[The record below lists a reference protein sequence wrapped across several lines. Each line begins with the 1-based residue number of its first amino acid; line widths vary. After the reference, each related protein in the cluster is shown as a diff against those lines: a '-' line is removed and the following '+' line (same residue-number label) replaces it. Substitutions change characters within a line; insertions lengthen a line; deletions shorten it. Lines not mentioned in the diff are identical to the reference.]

1 MGVDLKV
8 AKFGGS
14 SVKDAKAM
22 GRCADLVC
30 SQENL
35 AVVVVSATQNTTNEL
50 ELIAGTA
57 KEGELEKAL
66 LLVDHLRSRHCS
78 ICSDIDASP
87 EALRIGELYLEEIL
101 KEAKQLAIE
110 ISEKRKYSKKD
121 MDALYCLGERMSSYL
136 FSKLLQLKTKKKV
149 ILKDARKFIKTDS
162 TYGAGV
168 AQVDQISLSSKK
180 ELIPDLGDDVIIVT
194 QGFIGSDSEGSTTT
208 LGREGSDYSAT
219 LIGEAIDASEVQ
231 IWTDVEGVAT
241 FDPRLIDNT
250 RFIPELSY
258 EEASTLALLGAKVL
272 YPKTLF
278 PAKRKGIPVF
288 VGSSKN
294 PKAIGTR
301 IHGNCDSKKGPRG
314 LSFLK
319 NSEGNLLSLVG
330 DELGSLEDLPFKKV
344 GESSVSVSYLI
355 EDENLDK
362 CLKEL
367 HELVLSHF

>member
-1 MGVDLKV
+1 MKV

-14 SVKDAKAM
+14 SVKDAEAM

-30 SQENL
+30 EQEAL

-57 KEGELEKAL
+57 KEGQIEKAL
-66 LLVDHLRSRHCS
+66 LLVDHLKARHCG
-78 ICSDIDASP
+78 ICLDIDSNS
-87 EALRIGELYLEEIL
+87 EAIKEGELFLDEIL
-101 KEAKQLAIE
+101 KDAKALVLK
-110 ISEKRKYSKKD
+110 ISDSKEYTKKD
-121 MDALYCLGERMSSYL
+121 MDALYCLGERMSSFL
-136 FSKLLQLKTKKKV
+136 FSKLLQKKTKKKI

-162 TYGAGV
+162 TFGAGV
-168 AQVDQISLSSKK
+168 AQIDQILISAKK
-180 ELIPDLGDDVIIVT
+180 ELIPELSEDVIVVT
-194 QGFIGSDSEGSTTT
+194 QGFIGSDHLGQTTT

-219 LIGEAIDASEVQ
+219 LIGEAIGASEVQ

-241 FDPRLIDNT
+241 FDPRLLSNT

-278 PAKRKGIPVF
+278 PAKRAGIPVF

-294 PKAIGTR
+294 PKALGTR
-301 IHGNCDSKKGPRG
+301 IHGGCESKKGPRG

-319 NSEGNLLSLVG
+319 NSEGNLLSLIG
-330 DELGSLEDLPFKKV
+330 DDLGALDGLPFNKV
-344 GESSVSVSYLI
+344 GESSVSISFLI
-355 EDENLDK
+355 EDDHLDES
-362 CLKEL
+362 LKEL
-367 HELVLSHF
+367 HLLVLSHF

>member
-1 MGVDLKV
+1 MKV

-22 GRCADLVC
+22 GLCVDLIC
-30 SQENL
+30 TQDDL
-35 AVVVVSATQNTTNEL
+35 GVVVVSATQNTTNEL

-57 KEGELEKAL
+57 KEGLTEKAL
-66 LLVDHLRSRHCS
+66 LLVDHLRERHCT
-78 ICSDIDASP
+78 ICSEINSNSAFLK
-87 EALRIGELYLEEIL
+87 EGELFLEEIL
-101 KEAKQLAIE
+101 KEARTLVSE
-110 ISEKRKYSKKD
+110 ISSKKEYTKKD

-149 ILKDARKFIKTDS
+149 ILKDAREFIKTDS
-162 TYGAGV
+162 TFGAGV
-168 AQVDQISLSSKK
+168 AQVDQIAIAAKRSLIS
-180 ELIPDLGDDVIIVT
+180 DLSENSIIVT
-194 QGFIGSDSEGSTTT
+194 QGFIGSDEAGQTTT

-219 LIGEAIDASEVQ
+219 LIGEAIGASEVQ

-241 FDPRLIDNT
+241 FDPRLIENT

-294 PKAIGTR
+294 PNALGTR
-301 IHGNCDSKKGPRG
+301 IHGNCEKRRGPRG

-330 DELGSLEDLPFKKV
+330 DELGSLENLPFKKV

-355 EDENLDK
+355 EDDKLDES
-362 CLKEL
+362 LKEL
-367 HELVLSHF
+367 HELVLSHI